1 MGVPDLA
8 GESLTWLQSEV
19 GRNELVSVLQRRPLR
34 EDGAAGTDGDGE
46 PLVRIE
52 RDRVGALQPRV
63 PAREAGVECPEAAI
77 GAVHVQPE
85 TFLPAEVGEVT
96 ERVNGAGLHAPG
108 VRRDQEGVVASLT
121 VGRDG
126 G

>member
-19 GRNELVSVLQRRPLR
+19 GRNELVSVLQQRALPD
-34 EDGAAGTDGDGE
+34 DGAAGADGDGE

-63 PAREAGVECPEAAI
+63 PAREAGVECPEAAL
-77 GAVHVQPE
+77 GAVPVQPE
-85 TFLPAEVGEVT
+85 TFLPAEAGEGAA
-96 ERVNGAGLHAPG
+96 RGNGARLHAP
-108 VRRDQEGVVASLT
+108 
-121 VGRDG
+121 
-126 G
+126 

>member
-19 GRNELVSVLQRRPLR
+19 GRNELVSVLQQRALPD
-34 EDGAAGTDGDGE
+34 DGAAGTDGDGE

-63 PAREAGVECPEAAI
+63 PAREAGVECPGAAI
-77 GAVHVQPE
+77 GAVHVPPE
-85 TFLPAEVGEVT
+85 TSLPAKAGAVT
-96 ERVNGAGLHAPG
+96 PRVHAPG
-108 VRRDQEGVVASLT
+108 PHAPV
-121 VGRDG
+121 
-126 G
+126 